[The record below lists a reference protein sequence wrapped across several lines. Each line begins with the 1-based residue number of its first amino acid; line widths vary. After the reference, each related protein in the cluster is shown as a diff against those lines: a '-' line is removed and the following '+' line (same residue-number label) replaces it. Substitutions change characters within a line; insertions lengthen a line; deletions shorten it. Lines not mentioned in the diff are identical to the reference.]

1 METPNLPAT
10 TSSADVTARQMF
22 QDLTPDIQTA
32 LIKMALEAQGYKF
45 EPNDIPDFNVNK
57 KKLERTGERV
67 ERPFPRRG
75 VRHLPHAEAFAQAFP
90 LSADWIPI
98 EHFDRWAGDRGLYTY
113 LPHRN
118 YVGKDEKDKSRK
130 RATEWMAMLRWR
142 DLTIKN
148 INDAALTRTMEASAF
163 GSFFIE
169 RRYNEFRRVL
179 PYVHASDLAL
189 HLDKVSG
196 QAQTMRESLE
206 DALMATVYQ
215 TQHIGVKFYVATL
228 HAEVLKYEDDVRK
241 GYAEI
246 NNKHHALLRMVRM
259 YVDLGWMPSEDP
271 LVKALLP
278 HASFVPSPESLLNA
292 HANTDTDLLRVDE
305 DRYEV
310 DASLDE

>member
-10 TSSADVTARQMF
+10 TSPAEVSARQMF
-22 QDLTPDIQTA
+22 QGLTPDIQTA
-32 LIKMALEAQGYKF
+32 LIKMALEAQGYTF
-45 EPNDIPDFNVNK
+45 EPDKIPDFNVNK
-57 KKLERTGERV
+57 KKLERTGERE
-67 ERPFPRRG
+67 ERRFPRRG
-75 VRHLPHAEAFAQAFP
+75 VRHLPDAEAFAQAFP
-90 LSADWIPI
+90 LSAEWIYV
-98 EHFDRWAGDRGLYTY
+98 EHFDKWAGDRGLYTY
-113 LPHRN
+113 LPHKE
-118 YVGKDEKDKSRK
+118 YVGKDEDGKGRK

-148 INDAALTRTMEASAF
+148 INDAALTRTMETSAF

-189 HLDKVSG
+189 RLEKVPG

-259 YVDLGWMPSEDP
+259 YVDLGWMPAEDP
-271 LVKALLP
+271 LVRALLP
-278 HASFVPSPESLLNA
+278 HALFAPSPQSLLNG
-292 HANTDTDLLRVDE
+292 NTSTGIEGPLVDE
-305 DRYEV
+305 QRYQV